1 MSKYVNSW
9 IKENCKTVTLRFNV
23 KKQGDIELYDH
34 LQKQPNKTEYLKA
47 LIMRDIIVGKFG
59 EKRAA
64 DIMNNFKHEII
75 VPRNVTN
82 EEVLEILGMG
92 EQE

>member
-1 MSKYVNSW
+1 MSKYVNNW
-9 IKENCKTVTLRFNV
+9 IKANCKTVTLRFNV

-47 LIMRDIIVGKFG
+47 LIMRDIIVGK
-59 EKRAA
+59 
-64 DIMNNFKHEII
+64 I
-75 VPRNVTN
+75 N
-82 EEVLEILGMG
+82 ERMG